1 MWINYIILVYAE
13 DVVKTVTSVAMKS
26 RSMFTAVDSVSR
38 ARARLAAR
46 KRNIRNNLEQE
57 DFVNKMNFLNLWSDL
72 DDALLSLKEL
82 LMMVT
87 IWQQCERPGRVID
100 CRHISQDLFIRDF
113 QSASRSDFNI
123 LSLIIY

>member
-1 MWINYIILVYAE
+1 MKA
-13 DVVKTVTSVAMKS
+13 VTSVAMKS

-87 IWQQCERPGRVID
+87 IWQQCERPGRVRD
-100 CRHISQDLFIRDF
+100 GRHISQDLFIRDF

-123 LSLIIY
+123 LTLIIY